1 MDNNLEHR
9 FHAFRRRL
17 VRRATA
23 PTAFSRRRCVCRP
36 NASRRVASRRVV
48 FSERITR
55 RRARAS
61 RSRAPVDA
69 RDDMGCISSKSSSAR
84 ADKISSA
91 YGDTVHF
98 EASGRIFDF
107 NARLTDEFEIV
118 DRVGFG
124 QQGTVYRVRE
134 IATGDLYAMKET
146 HIGVFGAN
154 AKRREA
160 YCEIETLAKMRH
172 PNVVSLKKAFQTS
185 SEVQVVMELAG
196 DETLLSFLVKLDED
210 EGLSEAEKVDVK
222 HELLRQLVD
231 AVAHVHSRDCV
242 FRDLKHDNVMVKHD
256 GDLKKAQI
264 KLIDF
269 GRAALLRREDRFSNL
284 PPLGTSLFQAPEVE
298 QRKEYGQASDMWA
311 VGVFAYFLTTG
322 VMPFEHTVSG
332 LYKALRGE
340 YEPMDVSV
348 DKNARDLV
356 SKLLVLNPSKRINAA
371 QAATHRY
378 LRKGYE
384 AHRHV
389 AQGDSLQ
396 VPSDMVSSA
405 KKQLRALVMQE
416 SLERH
421 TVSLLADKLNPEDV
435 TTLRR
440 WLGMKAEK
448 SVHRGTA
455 NVRIKHQIQMVQSES
470 RSPSAATPDDTV
482 SGGHAYIDDIQ
493 AQRALDAMYKDY
505 AERGSD
511 SKDTSFHGRGLSQ
524 SASFAALSDALN
536 NLAQEEDKEAHSPP
550 SKSSPP
556 AKPPRLTMSDKL
568 SRSSP
573 GLSGRLS
580 QPGSSKNLSGRS
592 FVGIAHAS
600 GFCTIDELI
609 TACLSARLTIVAEEL
624 EKVRSSLKMERM
636 EKLKSV
642 GIDSQDESILLD
654 IILFRHDDLL
664 SRVEAIHMRQ
674 LKDWSVRGGT
684 RSIVFDGSAQY
695 VKPIQEVEDA

>member
-1 MDNNLEHR
+1 
-9 FHAFRRRL
+9 
-17 VRRATA
+17 
-23 PTAFSRRRCVCRP
+23 
-36 NASRRVASRRVV
+36 
-48 FSERITR
+48 
-55 RRARAS
+55 
-61 RSRAPVDA
+61 
-69 RDDMGCISSKSSSAR
+69 MGCVSSKSSSAR

-134 IATGDLYAMKET
+134 IATGDSYAMKET

-256 GDLKKAQI
+256 GDLTKAQI

-505 AERGSD
+505 AERGSE

-536 NLAQEEDKEAHSPP
+536 KLAQEEDKEAHSPP

-556 AKPPRLTMSDKL
+556 AKPPRLKRSDKL
-568 SRSSP
+568 SRSS
-573 GLSGRLS
+573 SGRLS
-580 QPGSSKNLSGRS
+580 QPGSSKNLAGRS

-636 EKLKSV
+636 EKLKSM

-654 IILFRHDDLL
+654 IILFRLDDLL

-695 VKPIQEVEDA
+695 VKPTQEVEDA

>member
-1 MDNNLEHR
+1 
-9 FHAFRRRL
+9 
-17 VRRATA
+17 
-23 PTAFSRRRCVCRP
+23 
-36 NASRRVASRRVV
+36 
-48 FSERITR
+48 
-55 RRARAS
+55 
-61 RSRAPVDA
+61 
-69 RDDMGCISSKSSSAR
+69 
-84 ADKISSA
+84 
-91 YGDTVHF
+91 
-98 EASGRIFDF
+98 
-107 NARLTDEFEIV
+107 
-118 DRVGFG
+118 
-124 QQGTVYRVRE
+124 
-134 IATGDLYAMKET
+134 
-146 HIGVFGAN
+146 
-154 AKRREA
+154 
-160 YCEIETLAKMRH
+160 
-172 PNVVSLKKAFQTS
+172 
-185 SEVQVVMELAG
+185 
-196 DETLLSFLVKLDED
+196 
-210 EGLSEAEKVDVK
+210 VDVK

-256 GDLKKAQI
+256 GDLTKAQI

-269 GRAALLRREDRFSNL
+269 GRAALLRREDRFRNL

-505 AERGSD
+505 AEHGSD

-556 AKPPRLTMSDKL
+556 AKPPRPTMSDKL

-573 GLSGRLS
+573 GSSGRLS
-580 QPGSSKNLSGRS
+580 QPGSSKNLAGRS

-636 EKLKSV
+636 EKLKSM
-642 GIDSQDESILLD
+642 GIDSQNESILLD
-654 IILFRHDDLL
+654 IILFRLDDLL

-684 RSIVFDGSAQY
+684 RSTVFDGSAQY
-695 VKPIQEVEDA
+695 VKPIQDVEDA

>member
-1 MDNNLEHR
+1 MG
-9 FHAFRRRL
+9 
-17 VRRATA
+17 
-23 PTAFSRRRCVCRP
+23 C
-36 NASRRVASRRVV
+36 VASK
-48 FSERITR
+48 
-55 RRARAS
+55 
-61 RSRAPVDA
+61 P
-69 RDDMGCISSKSSSAR
+69 SSSSSAR

-91 YGDTVHF
+91 YGDAIHF
-98 EASGRIFDF
+98 EASARVFDF
-107 NARLTDEFEIV
+107 NARLADEFEII

-134 IATGDLYAMKET
+134 IATGDAYAMKET

-196 DETLLSFLVKLDED
+196 EETLLSFLVKLDDD
-210 EGLSEAEKVDVK
+210 EGLDDAEKADVK

-256 GDLKKAQI
+256 GDLKNAQI
-264 KLIDF
+264 KLVDF
-269 GRAALLRREDRFSNL
+269 GRAAFLRREDKFSNL

-298 QRKEYGQASDMWA
+298 QRMEYGQASDMWA

-340 YEPMDVSV
+340 YEPMDESM

-396 VPSDMVSSA
+396 VPSSMVSSA

-455 NVRIKHQIQMVQSES
+455 NMRMKHQINRSVSQ
-470 RSPSAATPDDTV
+470 SPSAATPDDTV
-482 SGGHAYIDDIQ
+482 SGGHAYIDDVQ
-493 AQRALDAMYKDY
+493 AQRALDLMYKDY
-505 AERGSD
+505 ADRDSG
-511 SKDTSFHGRGLSQ
+511 SKDTSFHGRGMSQ

-536 NLAQEEDKEAHSPP
+536 KLAQEEDKEAHSPP

-556 AKPPRLTMSDKL
+556 AKLPRPTLSEKL

-573 GLSGRLS
+573 GSSGRLS
-580 QPGSSKNLSGRS
+580 RTGSSNNLVGRS

-609 TACLSARLTIVAEEL
+609 TACLSARLTIVADEL

-636 EKLKSV
+636 EKLKSM
-642 GIDSQDESILLD
+642 GIDSQDESVLLD

-695 VKPIQEVEDA
+695 VKPDEGVENA

>member
-1 MDNNLEHR
+1 
-9 FHAFRRRL
+9 
-17 VRRATA
+17 
-23 PTAFSRRRCVCRP
+23 
-36 NASRRVASRRVV
+36 
-48 FSERITR
+48 
-55 RRARAS
+55 
-61 RSRAPVDA
+61 
-69 RDDMGCISSKSSSAR
+69 MGCVSSKPSSSSSAR

-91 YGDTVHF
+91 YGDANHF
-98 EASGRIFDF
+98 EASARIFDF
-107 NARLTDEFEIV
+107 NARLTDEFEII

-134 IATGDLYAMKET
+134 FATGDAYAMKET

-196 DETLLSFLVKLDED
+196 NETLLSFLVKLDDD
-210 EGLSEAEKVDVK
+210 EGLDDAEKADLK

-264 KLIDF
+264 KLVDF
-269 GRAALLRREDRFSNL
+269 GRAAFLRREDRFSNL

-298 QRKEYGQASDMWA
+298 QRMEYGQASDMWA

-340 YEPMDVSV
+340 YEPMDESM

-356 SKLLVLNPSKRINAA
+356 SKLLLLNPSKRINAA

-396 VPSDMVSSA
+396 VPSSMVSSA

-435 TTLRR
+435 MTLRR

-455 NVRIKHQIQMVQSES
+455 NIRMKHQIIRSASQ
-470 RSPSAATPDDTV
+470 SPSAATPDDTV
-482 SGGHAYIDDIQ
+482 SGGHAYIDDVQ
-493 AQRALDAMYKDY
+493 AQRALDLMYKDY
-505 AERGSD
+505 ADRDSG
-511 SKDTSFHGRGLSQ
+511 SKDTSFHGRGMSQ

-536 NLAQEEDKEAHSPP
+536 KLAQEEDKEAHSPP

-556 AKPPRLTMSDKL
+556 AKPPRPTLSEKL

-573 GLSGRLS
+573 GSSGRLS
-580 QPGSSKNLSGRS
+580 RTGSSNNLVGRS

-609 TACLSARLTIVAEEL
+609 TACLSARLTIVADEL
-624 EKVRSSLKMERM
+624 DKVRSSLKMERM
-636 EKLKSV
+636 EKLKSM
-642 GIDSQDESILLD
+642 GIDSQDESVLLD

-695 VKPIQEVEDA
+695 VKPDEGVENA

>member
-1 MDNNLEHR
+1 
-9 FHAFRRRL
+9 
-17 VRRATA
+17 
-23 PTAFSRRRCVCRP
+23 
-36 NASRRVASRRVV
+36 
-48 FSERITR
+48 
-55 RRARAS
+55 
-61 RSRAPVDA
+61 
-69 RDDMGCISSKSSSAR
+69 MGCVSSKPSSSSAR

-98 EASGRIFDF
+98 EASARIFDF
-107 NARLTDEFEIV
+107 NTRLADEFEIV

-134 IATGDLYAMKET
+134 IATGETYAMKET

-210 EGLSEAEKVDVK
+210 EGLDDARKVDVK

-256 GDLKKAQI
+256 GDLTKAQI
-264 KLIDF
+264 KLVDF
-269 GRAALLRREDRFSNL
+269 GRAAFLRREDRFSNL

-298 QRKEYGQASDMWA
+298 QRMEYGQASDMWA

-340 YEPMDVSV
+340 YEPMDESM

-435 TTLRR
+435 VTLRR

-455 NVRIKHQIQMVQSES
+455 NIRMKYQMARSASQ
-470 RSPSAATPDDTV
+470 SPSAATPDDTV
-482 SGGHAYIDDIQ
+482 SGGHAYIDDVQ
-493 AQRALDAMYKDY
+493 AQRALDLMYKDY
-505 AERGSD
+505 ADRDSG
-511 SKDTSFHGRGLSQ
+511 SKDTSFHGRGMSQ

-536 NLAQEEDKEAHSPP
+536 KLAQEEDKEAHSPP
-550 SKSSPP
+550 SKSSPST
-556 AKPPRLTMSDKL
+556 KPPRPTLSDDNKV

-573 GLSGRLS
+573 GSSGRLS
-580 QPGSSKNLSGRS
+580 RTGSSSNLTGRS

-609 TACLSARLTIVAEEL
+609 TACLSARLTTVAEEL

-636 EKLKSV
+636 EKLKSM

-674 LKDWSVRGGT
+674 LKDWSVKGGKLD
-684 RSIVFDGSAQY
+684 SIVFDGSAQY
-695 VKPIQEVEDA
+695 VKPNDVVEDM

>member
-1 MDNNLEHR
+1 
-9 FHAFRRRL
+9 
-17 VRRATA
+17 
-23 PTAFSRRRCVCRP
+23 
-36 NASRRVASRRVV
+36 
-48 FSERITR
+48 
-55 RRARAS
+55 
-61 RSRAPVDA
+61 
-69 RDDMGCISSKSSSAR
+69 MGCVSSKPSSSSAR

-98 EASGRIFDF
+98 EASARIFDF
-107 NARLTDEFEIV
+107 HARLTDEFEII
-118 DRVGFG
+118 DRVGSG

-134 IATGDLYAMKET
+134 IATGDAYAMKET

-196 DETLLSFLVKLDED
+196 DETLLSFLVKLDDD
-210 EGLSEAEKVDVK
+210 EGLDDAEKADVK

-242 FRDLKHDNVMVKHD
+242 FRDLKHDNVMIKHD
-256 GDLKKAQI
+256 GDLKKAQL
-264 KLIDF
+264 KLVDF

-298 QRKEYGQASDMWA
+298 QRMEYGQASDMWA

-332 LYKALRGE
+332 LCKSLRGE
-340 YEPMDVSV
+340 YEPMDESM
-348 DKNARDLV
+348 DKSARDLV

-396 VPSDMVSSA
+396 VPSGMVSSA

-421 TVSLLADKLNPEDV
+421 TVSLLADELNPEDV

-448 SVHRGTA
+448 SVHGGTA
-455 NVRIKHQIQMVQSES
+455 NVRVKHQMIRSTSQ
-470 RSPSAATPDDTV
+470 SPSAATPDDTV
-482 SGGHAYIDDIQ
+482 RGGHAYIDDVQ
-493 AQRALDAMYKDY
+493 AQRALDLMYKDY
-505 AERGSD
+505 ADRDSG
-511 SKDTSFHGRGLSQ
+511 SKDTSFHGRGTSQ

-536 NLAQEEDKEAHSPP
+536 KLAQEEDKEAHSPP
-550 SKSSPP
+550 AKSSPP
-556 AKPPRLTMSDKL
+556 AKPLRPTLSEKL

-573 GLSGRLS
+573 GTSGKLSRT
-580 QPGSSKNLSGRS
+580 GSSNNLVGRS

-609 TACLSARLTIVAEEL
+609 TACLSARLTIVADEL

-636 EKLKSV
+636 EKLKSI
-642 GIDSQDESILLD
+642 GIDSQDESVLLD
-654 IILFRHDDLL
+654 IILFRYDDLL

-674 LKDWSVRGGT
+674 LKDWSVKGET
-684 RSIVFDGSAQY
+684 RSILFDGSAQY
-695 VKPIQEVEDA
+695 VKPDEG

>member
-1 MDNNLEHR
+1 
-9 FHAFRRRL
+9 
-17 VRRATA
+17 
-23 PTAFSRRRCVCRP
+23 
-36 NASRRVASRRVV
+36 
-48 FSERITR
+48 
-55 RRARAS
+55 
-61 RSRAPVDA
+61 
-69 RDDMGCISSKSSSAR
+69 MGCISSKSSSAR

-134 IATGDLYAMKET
+134 IATGDSYAMKET

-256 GDLKKAQI
+256 GDLTKAQI

-482 SGGHAYIDDIQ
+482 SGGHAYIDDIK

-505 AERGSD
+505 AERGSE

-536 NLAQEEDKEAHSPP
+536 KLAQEEDKEAHSPP

-556 AKPPRLTMSDKL
+556 AKPPRPTMSDKL

-573 GLSGRLS
+573 GSSGRLS
-580 QPGSSKNLSGRS
+580 QPGSSKNLAGRS

-600 GFCTIDELI
+600 GFCTMDELI
-609 TACLSARLTIVAEEL
+609 TACLSARLTEVAEEL

-636 EKLKSV
+636 EKLKSM

-654 IILFRHDDLL
+654 IILFRLDDLL

-695 VKPIQEVEDA
+695 VSPSKK

>member
-1 MDNNLEHR
+1 M
-9 FHAFRRRL
+9 
-17 VRRATA
+17 
-23 PTAFSRRRCVCRP
+23 
-36 NASRRVASRRVV
+36 
-48 FSERITR
+48 
-55 RRARAS
+55 
-61 RSRAPVDA
+61 
-69 RDDMGCISSKSSSAR
+69 
-84 ADKISSA
+84 
-91 YGDTVHF
+91 
-98 EASGRIFDF
+98 
-107 NARLTDEFEIV
+107 
-118 DRVGFG
+118 
-124 QQGTVYRVRE
+124 
-134 IATGDLYAMKET
+134 
-146 HIGVFGAN
+146 
-154 AKRREA
+154 
-160 YCEIETLAKMRH
+160 
-172 PNVVSLKKAFQTS
+172 
-185 SEVQVVMELAG
+185 
-196 DETLLSFLVKLDED
+196 
-210 EGLSEAEKVDVK
+210 
-222 HELLRQLVD
+222 
-231 AVAHVHSRDCV
+231 
-242 FRDLKHDNVMVKHD
+242 
-256 GDLKKAQI
+256 
-264 KLIDF
+264 
-269 GRAALLRREDRFSNL
+269 
-284 PPLGTSLFQAPEVE
+284 
-298 QRKEYGQASDMWA
+298 EYGQASDMWA

-340 YEPMDVSV
+340 YEPMDESM

-396 VPSDMVSSA
+396 VPSSMVSSA

-455 NVRIKHQIQMVQSES
+455 NIRMKHQIIRSASQ
-470 RSPSAATPDDTV
+470 SPSAATPDDTV
-482 SGGHAYIDDIQ
+482 SGGHAYIDDVQ
-493 AQRALDAMYKDY
+493 AQRALDLMYKDY
-505 AERGSD
+505 ADRDSG
-511 SKDTSFHGRGLSQ
+511 SKDTSFHGRGMSQ

-536 NLAQEEDKEAHSPP
+536 KLAQEEDKEEHSPP

-556 AKPPRLTMSDKL
+556 AKPPRPTLSEKL

-573 GLSGRLS
+573 GSSGRLS
-580 QPGSSKNLSGRS
+580 RTGSSNNLVGRS

-609 TACLSARLTIVAEEL
+609 TACLSARLTIVADEL
-624 EKVRSSLKMERM
+624 DKVRSSLKMERM
-636 EKLKSV
+636 EKLKSM
-642 GIDSQDESILLD
+642 GIDSQDESVLLD

-695 VKPIQEVEDA
+695 VKPDEGVENA